1 MTGLA
6 ESKRLRDAK
15 KAIKRRLTMLRLRAI
30 SSRCRVGIEMPFG
43 RIDCRV
49 VPRPVYSRRDGVPHV
64 AGLAI
69 FRLNGRQR
77 GRRVLE
83 ELMLKE
89 EAKGWV
95 QA

>member
-1 MTGLA
+1 MTGSG

-15 KAIKRRLTMLRLRAI
+15 KAIKRQLTMLRLRAI

-49 VPRPVYSRRDGVPHV
+49 VPRPVYSRHDGVPHV